1 MAGVAALAVGGT
13 AALCGLLYAERA
25 RPLRRR
31 TAAELPRLARNAAMG
46 AACQAVIMT
55 TEAPITRAIARR
67 NADERRGLQHAIGG
81 WPGRVLA
88 FLAMDY
94 SYYLWHAATH
104 KLPFLWR
111 FHRVHHVDPDCDAS
125 TAVRF
130 HFLDM
135 VLSIPWRMIQLRVS
149 GASPGVM
156 NAWQGFF
163 LASVFFHHA
172 NWRLPKGWDRKLS
185 KLLTSP
191 EMHGIHHS
199 EVLTEMDSNFSSGLS
214 IWDRLH
220 GSLRRGVDQ
229 DALKIGVDD
238 PLAARDV
245 RLVPALLAPAR
256 AGGGRGHSNRPI

>member
-1 MAGVAALAVGGT
+1 MG
-13 AALCGLLYAERA
+13 GLLYAERA

-31 TAAELPRLARNAAMG
+31 TARQLPRLARNAAMG

-55 TEAPITRAIARR
+55 AEAPITSAIAAR
-67 NADERRGLQHAIGG
+67 NAQRKRGLQHAIGG
-81 WPGRVLA
+81 NAGRVVA

-135 VLSIPWRMIQLRVS
+135 LLSIPWRMVQLRIS
-149 GASPGVM
+149 GANLRVM
-156 NAWQGFF
+156 HIWQGFF
-163 LASVFFHHA
+163 VASIFFHHA
-172 NWRLPKGWDRKLS
+172 NWRLPKGWDRRLS
-185 KLLTSP
+185 KLVTTP

-199 EVLTEMDSNFSSGLS
+199 QNLAEMDSNFSSGLS
-214 IWDRLH
+214 LWDRLH
-220 GSLRRGVDQ
+220 GSFRHGGKQ
-229 DALKIGVDD
+229 QALLIGVDD
-238 PLAARDV
+238 PLAARDAEI
-245 RLVPALLAPAR
+245 VPALLSPIKS
-256 AGGGRGHSNRPI
+256 GGGRGQSHRPL